1 MHQSATSRSAIV
13 LLAISLLLG
22 LQSCK
27 TKVKDEIIPSSKFA
41 PYISAYTGGG
51 IFENAPIRIEFT
63 NDHPDAEAGEEVK
76 GKPFSFTPSLNGKA
90 YWVNSKVIEF
100 VPKEGSMKPDIL
112 YKASFRLGDFV
123 KVEKDL
129 QLFEFT
135 FQVVKRSFTIDLKS
149 LFIHASD
156 PEMVAIRGELRFSDL
171 VNAEEL
177 QKMISIKTSDNQ
189 SLTAQ
194 IEPTQ
199 SPLIYDITI
208 QNVKKGDTE
217 ITLELKVD
225 GKAIG
230 MDKVV
235 TREVTIPAKDVF
247 SFLSAN
253 RITEPDNGIEVI
265 FSEPLSTSQDLK
277 GLIELEGVSVQLQIK
292 DNIVN
297 VFFEEKTREVLILRV
312 NAGIE
317 SVTGKKLEASSS
329 VEFVGEVAKPKI
341 EMDVQGNILPGSK
354 NLIIPF
360 RAVSL
365 RAVDISV
372 IRIFENNVLTFMQ
385 TNTLGTTN
393 ELRRFGRIVYKN
405 TIHLDEDKSRDLYR
419 LEDYFIDLS
428 GLIKQEQGAIYRII
442 LSFKQEYSLYPCEGE
457 VKESAGGVQTTSR
470 FADETEEMDEA
481 YWDTPMSYY
490 YYEGEDYDWGYY
502 DWNEQDNPCHPTYYM
517 TSNRKLSCNVLA
529 TNLGLIV
536 KRNSTNKLWV
546 AVNNILD
553 TSPVSA
559 AEVTAYNYQL
569 QPIGT
574 VKTDADG
581 FGVINCKGVPFIV
594 VASQDGQKTYLRVV
608 DGEEQSVSRFDVD
621 GKVITK
627 GLKGYVYG
635 ERGVWRPG
643 DTLHISFIMEDQER
657 RIPDKHPVSIELYNP
672 QGQFYN
678 KFISTNGVNGFYTF
692 NIPTDPDDPTGSWN
706 AYVKVGGAS
715 FHKSLRIETIKPNR
729 LKINMTFQ
737 NDIIR
742 VSNGSY
748 NATLSSSWLTGA
760 TASNLKSKVE
770 MKLSRA
776 GTYFPGYEK
785 YIFSNPVSSFA
796 TSNIDIFDGTLN
808 DDGTVNF
815 GFEVPEAADA
825 PGMLRA
831 NLTTRV
837 FEPGGDASIN
847 TLSVPFSPFESYVG
861 VNLNQP
867 NNRTIE
873 TDKDHVFNIV
883 TVDAD
888 GKPTNRSN
896 IEYKVYRVGWSWW
909 WERRSESIS
918 SYINNSS
925 YVPVVSGNL
934 KTVNGKANF
943 KLRIDYPSW
952 GRYLVYV
959 KDTESGHATGGM
971 VYIDWPE
978 YRGRSDKSDPDGV
991 KMLSFTTDKESY
1003 ETGETVTAIIPASSD
1018 GRALVAIENGSSV
1031 LQREWIKVSAKED
1044 TKYQFKIMPGMAP
1057 NIYMHI
1063 SLLQPHAQTA
1073 NDLPIRLYGVMPI
1086 MVTDK
1091 ATVLEPQIKMPDVL
1105 RPETEFSVTVSEKT
1119 GRSMTYT
1126 LAIVDDGL
1134 LDLTN
1139 FKTPNPWPEF
1149 YVREALGIS
1158 TWDMYDNIIGAY
1170 AGQIGSLFSIGGD
1183 EAIKGA
1189 DEKANRFRP
1198 VVKFLGPFTL
1208 NKGGSNTHKITLPMY
1223 VGSVRTMVVAGQDGA
1238 YGNTEKTTQVR
1249 TPLML
1254 LSSLPRVLS
1263 TGEEIVLP
1271 VNVFAMEDHVKEV
1284 TVNVQTSDN
1293 LKLTEGAKK
1302 TVTFKK
1308 TGDQLV
1314 DFRIK
1319 TGFLTGKEV
1328 VRITAGG
1335 NGENTKETIE
1345 IDVRNPNPVITRFE
1359 NKLLSSGETG
1369 ELDYHLTNN
1378 ARGNWINLEASR
1390 IPSIDFSRRF
1400 DYLNNYSHSCTEQLV
1415 SKAMPLLFIS
1425 MFKDVDEKELAMI
1438 KTNIQHAIRR
1448 LYERQLSDGGFKYW
1462 PGYTNTNDW
1471 VSSYAGIF
1479 LVMASEKGYAVNPS
1493 VLSKWKNYQSKVAKS
1508 WTPPADKREYWY
1520 NWQQHYQQAYRL
1532 YSLALAGAP
1541 ELGAMNRLKETKDLP
1556 LQCKWTLAATYALN
1570 GKKNIGEE
1578 LIFNEETT
1586 VKPYSSFN
1594 NVFGSSSRDEAI
1606 ILEALVL
1613 LGRDKEAFLQAQR
1626 ISATMTKD
1634 QYLETQST
1642 AYLLMAMGRLAE
1654 KISGTIDFEWSLNEK
1669 KQTAVK
1675 SPKAL
1680 HQISIP
1686 TTPVNG
1692 KVQVKNNGNG
1702 SLYVDLIT
1710 RTQLMVDTIP
1720 AFANNLHVDVRYV
1733 DMDGAPIDIKKLKQG
1748 TDFKAI
1754 VKVTNK
1760 NLASEYNNIA
1770 LTHIIPSGWEIF
1782 NERMIG
1788 AQGGATT
1795 NLRENYSYQDI
1806 RDDRVLTYF
1815 DLGKNQQNNYNNHV
1829 KEITIRLQATYAGK
1843 FVLPAI
1849 QCEAMYDITAQG
1861 KTDAGEVVVER

>member
-1 MHQSATSRSAIV
+1 MYQSAIYRSAIV
-13 LLAISLLLG
+13 FMVISLFLG

-27 TKVKDEIIPSSKFA
+27 TKITEEIIPSSKFA

-63 NDHPDAEAGEEVK
+63 NEHPDAVPGEEVK
-76 GKPFSFTPSLNGKA
+76 GKPFSFTPSLSGKA
-90 YWVNSKVIEF
+90 YWVDNKTIEF
-100 VPKEGSMKPDIL
+100 VPNEGSMKPDIL
-112 YKASFRLGDFV
+112 YKTSFRLGDFV
-123 KVEKDL
+123 TVEKDL
-129 QLFEFT
+129 RLFEFT
-135 FQVVKRSFTIDLKS
+135 FQVVKRGFSIDLKS
-149 LFIHASD
+149 LYIHASD
-156 PEMVAIRGELRFSDL
+156 PEMVTVRGELRFSDT
-171 VNAEEL
+171 VNADEL
-177 QKMISIKTSDNQ
+177 QKIIIIKTTDNQ

-194 IEPTQ
+194 IDATA
-199 SPLIYDITI
+199 SPLVYDFTI
-208 QNVKKGDTE
+208 SNINKANTE
-217 ITLELKVD
+217 ITLKVEVNGKELGV
-225 GKAIG
+225 
-230 MDKVV
+230 DKVV
-235 TREVTIPAKDVF
+235 TREVIIPAKDVF

-277 GLIELEGVSVQLQIK
+277 GLIELEGASVQLQIK

-297 VFFEEKTREVLILRV
+297 VFFEEKSREVLILRV

-317 SVTGKKLEASSS
+317 SVTGKKLEESSS
-329 VEFVGEVAKPKI
+329 VEFVGQVEKPRI
-341 EMDVQGNILPGSK
+341 EMDINGTILPDAR
-354 NLIIPF
+354 NLVIPF

-372 IRIFENNVLTFMQ
+372 IRIFESNVLTFMQ
-385 TNTLGTTN
+385 TNTLESSN
-393 ELRRFGRIVYKN
+393 ELRRFGRIVLKK
-405 TIHLDEDKSRDLYR
+405 TIHLDEDKSHDLYR

-428 GLIKQEQGAIYRII
+428 GLIKQEQGAIYRIV

-457 VKESAGGVQTTSR
+457 VKESAGGALQTSSR
-470 FADETEEMDEA
+470 FIDETEELEDT
-481 YWDTPMSYY
+481 YWDTPQSYY
-490 YYEGEDYDWGYY
+490 YYEGEDYDWRYY
-502 DWNEQDNPCHPTYYM
+502 DWNERDNACHPAYYM
-517 TSNRKLSCNVLA
+517 VPERKLSCNVLA

-536 KRNSTNKLWV
+536 KRNANNKLWV
-546 AVNNILD
+546 AVNDILD
-553 TSPVSA
+553 TSPITG

-574 VKTDADG
+574 VRTDADG

-594 VASQDGQKTYLRVV
+594 TASQSGQKTYLRVV

-621 GKVITK
+621 GKVLSK

-643 DTLHISFIMEDQER
+643 DTLHISFIMEDRER

-678 KFISTNGVNGFYTF
+678 KYISTNGVNGFYTF
-692 NIPTDPDDPTGSWN
+692 QVPTDADAPTGSWN

-715 FHKSLRIETIKPNR
+715 FHKALRIETIKPNR

-737 NDIIR
+737 NEMIR

-770 MKLSRA
+770 MRLSRA

-785 YIFSNPVSSFA
+785 YTFINPASNFI
-796 TSNIDIFDGTLN
+796 TSNTEIFNGTLN
-808 DDGTVNF
+808 NEGSVNF

-861 VNLNQP
+861 INLNQP
-867 NNRTIE
+867 DNRTIE
-873 TDKDHVFNIV
+873 TDKDHIFNIV
-883 TVDAD
+883 TVNAD
-888 GKPTNRSN
+888 GKPTNRSSL
-896 IEYKVYRVGWSWW
+896 EYKVYRVGWSWW
-909 WERRSESIS
+909 WERRNESIA

-925 YVPVVSGNL
+925 YTPVISGEL
-934 KTVNGKANF
+934 KTVNGKASF
-943 KLRIDYPSW
+943 KLRIDYPNW

-959 KDTESGHATGGM
+959 KDTENGHATGGM

-1003 ETGETVTAIIPASSD
+1003 ESGETVTAIIPASSD

-1031 LQREWIKVSAKED
+1031 LHREWIKVSAKED
-1044 TKYQFKIMPGMAP
+1044 TKYQFKITPGMAP
-1057 NIYMHI
+1057 NVYLHI
-1063 SLLQPHAQTA
+1063 SLLQPHAQTT

-1086 MVTDK
+1086 LVTDK
-1091 ATVLEPQIKMPDVL
+1091 ETILEPQIKMPDVL

-1119 GRSMTYT
+1119 GKAMTYT

-1134 LDLTN
+1134 LDLTS

-1158 TWDMYDNIIGAY
+1158 TWDMYDNVIGAY
-1170 AGQIGSLFSIGGD
+1170 AGQLGSLFSIGGD

-1208 NKGGSNTHKITLPMY
+1208 GKGGNNTHKITLPMY
-1223 VGSVRTMVVAGQDGA
+1223 VGSVRTMVVAGQNGA
-1238 YGNTEKTTQVR
+1238 YGNAEKTTPVR

-1271 VNVFAMEDHVKEV
+1271 VNVFAMENHIKEV
-1284 TVNVQTSDN
+1284 TVNVETSDN
-1293 LKLTEGAKK
+1293 LKLTDGARK
-1302 TVTFKK
+1302 TITFKK

-1359 NKLLSSGETG
+1359 NKLLSAGETG

-1400 DYLNNYSHSCTEQLV
+1400 DYLNNYSHSCTEQIV
-1415 SKAMPLLFIS
+1415 SKAMPLLFIT
-1425 MFKDVDEKELAMI
+1425 MFKDVDNTELTMI
-1438 KTNIQHAIRR
+1438 KTNIQYAIRR
-1448 LYERQLSDGGFKYW
+1448 LYERQLPDGGFKYW
-1462 PGYTNTNDW
+1462 PGNTNANDW

-1493 VLSKWKNYQSKVAKS
+1493 VLSKWKKYQSKIAKS
-1508 WTPPADKREYWY
+1508 WTSPADKKEYWY
-1520 NWQQHYQQAYRL
+1520 GWQQHYQQAYRL
-1532 YSLALAGAP
+1532 YSLALAGVP

-1556 LQCKWTLAATYALN
+1556 LQCKWTLAATYALS

-1578 LIFNEETT
+1578 LIFKEETT

-1594 NVFGSSSRDEAI
+1594 NVYGSSSRDEAI
-1606 ILEALVL
+1606 ILEALVF
-1613 LGRDKEAFLQAQR
+1613 LGREKEAFLQAQR
-1626 ISATMTKD
+1626 ISAKMTKD
-1634 QYLETQST
+1634 LYLETQST

-1654 KISGTIDFEWSLNEK
+1654 KISGTVDFEWTLNGK

-1686 TTPVNG
+1686 TSPVNG

-1702 SLYVDLIT
+1702 SLYVDLIS
-1710 RTQLMVDTIP
+1710 RTQLTVDTIP
-1720 AFANNLHVDVRYV
+1720 AFANNLRIDVWYV
-1733 DMDGAPIDIKKLKQG
+1733 DMNGATIDIKKLKQG

-1754 VKVTNK
+1754 VKVTNN

-1770 LTHIIPSGWEIF
+1770 LTHIVPSGWEIF

-1788 AQGGATT
+1788 SQGGATT
-1795 NLRENYSYQDI
+1795 DLGSNYSYQDI

-1815 DLGKNQQNNYNNHV
+1815 DIGKGQYNT

-1861 KTDAGEVVVER
+1861 KTSAGEVVVER

>member
-1 MHQSATSRSAIV
+1 MQLPGVSRSAVAFLIVSV
-13 LLAISLLLG
+13 LLS

-27 TKVKDEIIPSSKFA
+27 TKIMEEIIPSSKFA
-41 PYISAYTGGG
+41 PYVSAYTGGG
-51 IFENAPIRIEFT
+51 IFENSPIRIEFT
-63 NDHPDAEAGEEVK
+63 NEHPDAVAGEEVK
-76 GKPFSFTPSLNGKA
+76 GKPFKFTPSLKGKT
-90 YWVNSKVIEF
+90 YWVNNKTLEF
-100 VPKEGSMKPDIL
+100 VPNEGSMKPDIL

-123 KVEKDL
+123 EVEKDL

-156 PEMVAIRGELRFSDL
+156 PESVTVRGELRFSDP
-171 VNAEEL
+171 VSAEEL
-177 QKMISIKTSDNQ
+177 QKIIKIKTTDNQ
-189 SLTAQ
+189 PLTAQ
-194 IEPTQ
+194 IDATQ
-199 SPLIYDITI
+199 SPLVFDLTI
-208 QNVKKGDTE
+208 SNIKKGSTE
-217 ITLELKVD
+217 IKLELEVD
-225 GKAIG
+225 GKG
-230 MDKVV
+230 LGVDKVV
-235 TREVTIPAKDVF
+235 TREVIIPAKDVF

-253 RITEPDNGIEVI
+253 RIQEPDNGIEVI

-277 GLIELEGVSVQLQIK
+277 GLIELEGVSTQLQIK

-297 VFFEEKTREVLILRV
+297 VFFEEKPRDKLILKV

-317 SVTGKKLEASSS
+317 SVTGKKLETSSS
-329 VEFVGEVAKPKI
+329 VEFVGEIEKPRI
-341 EMDVQGNILPGSK
+341 EMDFKGNILPDSK
-354 NLIIPF
+354 NLVIPF

-372 IRIFENNVLTFMQ
+372 IRIYESNVLTFLQ
-385 TNTLGTTN
+385 TNTLDTSN
-393 ELRRFGRIVYKN
+393 ELRRFGRIVYKK
-405 TIHLDEDKSRDLYR
+405 TIYLDEDKSHDLYR
-419 LEDYFIDLS
+419 LEDYLIDLS
-428 GLIKQEQGAIYRII
+428 GLIKQEQGAIYRIV
-442 LSFKQEYSLYPCEGE
+442 LSFKQEYSLYTCEGE
-457 VKESAGGVQTTSR
+457 IKESAGGVQTSSR
-470 FADETEEMDEA
+470 FTDDTEELDDA

-517 TSNRKLSCNVLA
+517 VAHRKLSCNVLA

-536 KRNSTNKLWV
+536 KRNSNNKLWV

-553 TSPVSA
+553 TSPVLGA
-559 AEVTAYNYQL
+559 DVTAYNYQL

-581 FGVINCKGVPFIV
+581 FGVIDCKGVPFIV
-594 VASQDGQKTYLRVV
+594 VASQNGQKTYLKVI
-608 DGEEQSVSRFDVD
+608 DGEEQSVSRFDVG

-643 DTLHISFIMEDQER
+643 DTLHISFIMEDRER

-692 NIPTDPDDPTGSWN
+692 RIPVDAEAPTGSWN

-715 FHKSLRIETIKPNR
+715 FHKALRIEAIKPNR
-729 LKINMTFQ
+729 LKINMAFQ
-737 NDIIR
+737 NEIIR

-785 YIFSNPVSSFA
+785 FIFTNPASNFTSS
-796 TSNIDIFDGTLN
+796 TTEIFDGTL
-808 DDGTVNF
+808 DDKGSVNF
-815 GFEVPEAADA
+815 GFDVPEAADA

-831 NLTTRV
+831 NLTARV
-837 FEPGGDASIN
+837 FEPGGDASIT

-861 VNLNQP
+861 INLNQP
-867 NNRTIE
+867 DNRTIE
-873 TDKDHVFNIV
+873 TDKDHIFNVV
-883 TVDAD
+883 TVNAD
-888 GKPTNRSN
+888 GKPTNRSSL
-896 IEYKVYRVGWSWW
+896 EYKVYRVGWSWW
-909 WERRSESIS
+909 WERRSESIA

-925 YVPVVSGNL
+925 YTPVISGDL
-934 KTVNGKANF
+934 KTVNGKASF

-1003 ETGETVTAIIPASSD
+1003 EAGETVTAIIPASSG
-1018 GRALVAIENGSSV
+1018 GRALVAIENGTSV
-1031 LQREWIKVSAKED
+1031 LHREWINVSAKED
-1044 TKYQFKIMPGMAP
+1044 TKYQFKITSGMAP
-1057 NIYMHI
+1057 NVYIHI
-1063 SLLQPHAQTA
+1063 SLLQPHSQTA

-1086 MVTDK
+1086 LVTDK
-1091 ATVLEPQIKMPDVL
+1091 QTILEPQIKMPDVL
-1105 RPETEFSVTVSEKT
+1105 RPEQEFSVTVSEKT
-1119 GRSMTYT
+1119 GRAMTYT

-1158 TWDMYDNIIGAY
+1158 TWDMYDNVIGAY
-1170 AGQIGSLFSIGGD
+1170 AGQFGSLFSIGGD

-1198 VVKFLGPFTL
+1198 VVKFLGPFTI
-1208 NKGGSNTHKITLPMY
+1208 NKGESKTHKITLPMY

-1238 YGNTEKTTQVR
+1238 YGNAEKTTQVR

-1271 VNVFAMEDHVKEV
+1271 VNVFAMENHIKEV
-1284 TVNVQTSDN
+1284 TVNVETSDN
-1293 LKLTEGAKK
+1293 LKLESTKK
-1302 TVTFKK
+1302 TITFKK

-1314 DFRIK
+1314 DFKIK
-1319 TGFLTGKEV
+1319 TGFQTGKEV
-1328 VRITAGG
+1328 VRITASGG
-1335 NGENTKETIE
+1335 GENTKETVE
-1345 IDVRNPNPVITRFE
+1345 IDVRNPNPVVTLFE
-1359 NKLLSSGETG
+1359 NKLLSAGETG
-1369 ELDYHLTNN
+1369 ELSYYLGNN
-1378 ARGNWINLEASR
+1378 SRSNWVNLEVSR
-1390 IPSIDFSRRF
+1390 IPSVDFSRRL
-1400 DYLNNYSHSCTEQLV
+1400 DYLYNYSHSCTEQIV
-1415 SKAMPLLFIS
+1415 STAFPLLFVT
-1425 MFKDVDEKELAMI
+1425 MFKEVDEKELSAI
-1438 KTNIQHAIRR
+1438 KTNIQRAIRR
-1448 LYERQLSDGGFKYW
+1448 LYERQLPNGGFRYW
-1462 PGYTNTNDW
+1462 PRYNDANDW
-1471 VSSYAGIF
+1471 VSSYAGLF
-1479 LVMASEKGYAVNPS
+1479 LVMANEKGYAVNPS
-1493 VLSKWKNYQSKVAKS
+1493 VLSKWKSYQSGVAKS
-1508 WTPPADKREYWY
+1508 WTPPVDSRGYWY
-1520 NWQQHYQQAYRL
+1520 GWEQYYQQAYRL
-1532 YSLALAGAP
+1532 YTLALAGAP
-1541 ELGAMNRLKETKDLP
+1541 EQGAMNRMKEVKALP
-1556 LQCKWTLAATYALN
+1556 MQGKWTLAAAYALS
-1570 GKKNIGEE
+1570 GKKNIAEE

-1586 VKPYSSFN
+1586 VKPYTSFN
-1594 NVFGSSSRDEAI
+1594 NVFGSYTRDEAM
-1606 ILEALVL
+1606 ILETLVL
-1613 LGRDKEAFLQAQR
+1613 LGKDKEAFLQAQR
-1626 ISATMTKD
+1626 ISQAMIKQHYFD
-1634 QYLETQST
+1634 TQST
-1642 AYLLMAMGRLAE
+1642 AYALIAMGRLAE
-1654 KISGTIDFEWSLNEK
+1654 KISGSIDFEWSLNEK
-1669 KQTAVK
+1669 QQTSVK

-1680 HQISIP
+1680 HQIAISTSP
-1686 TTPVNG
+1686 LTG
-1692 KVQVKNNGNG
+1692 KVKLKNNGNG
-1702 SLYVDLIT
+1702 SLYVDLIS
-1710 RTQLMVDTIP
+1710 RTQLTVDTIP
-1720 AFANNLHVDVRYV
+1720 AFANNLRIDVRYV
-1733 DMDGAPIDIKKLKQG
+1733 DMNGAPIDIKKLKQG

-1754 VKVTNK
+1754 VKVTNT
-1760 NLASEYNNIA
+1760 NLVSEYNNIA

-1795 NLRENYSYQDI
+1795 DLGGGYTYQDI

-1815 DLGKNQQNNYNNHV
+1815 NIGKQYPNNYNNHV
-1829 KEITIRLQATYAGK
+1829 REITIRLQATYAGK